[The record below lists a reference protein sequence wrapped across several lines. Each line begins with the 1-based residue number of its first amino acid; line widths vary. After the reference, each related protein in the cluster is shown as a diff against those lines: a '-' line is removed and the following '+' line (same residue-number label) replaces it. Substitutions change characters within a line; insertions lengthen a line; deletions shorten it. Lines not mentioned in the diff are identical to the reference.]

1 MTLSSI
7 RTFSLFLCLIRT
19 FFQRP
24 FLRPISTLAK
34 VSLRRRSVVVVEVN
48 EREKKKK
55 PNQKRKRENAFF
67 SFPEKKM
74 FFSSSKLFLP
84 SFNDNSSYSI
94 CVQFFRDILR
104 RVRRIFGMVLQN
116 RLFSCIYCTII
127 RKVVTIKEPNQLK
140 RTFQM

>member
-1 MTLSSI
+1 MTFSSV
-7 RTFSLFLCLIRT
+7 RTFSLLLCLNRT

-24 FLRPISTLAK
+24 SLRPISTLEK
-34 VSLRRRSVVVVEVN
+34 VSLQRQSVVVVEVN
-48 EREKKKK
+48 ERERRGKKKK
-55 PNQKRKRENAFF
+55 PNQKRKHENAFF
-67 SFPEKKM
+67 SFAEKKM
-74 FFSSSKLFLP
+74 FFRCSKLFLP

-127 RKVVTIKEPNQLK
+127 RKVVTLK
-140 RTFQM
+140 FERANPT